1 MKESLE
7 TVKLRKKEDII
18 SNEPYYI
25 KFPSS

>member
-18 SNEPYYI
+18 RNEPYYI
-25 KFPSS
+25 KFARS